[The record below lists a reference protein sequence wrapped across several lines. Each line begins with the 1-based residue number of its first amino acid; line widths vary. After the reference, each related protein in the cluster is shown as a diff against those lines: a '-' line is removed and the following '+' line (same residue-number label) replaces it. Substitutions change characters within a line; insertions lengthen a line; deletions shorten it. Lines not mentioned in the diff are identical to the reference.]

1 MKKIFLILMLF
12 LTAFL
17 MVSSVSAS
25 DNFTDVVSEVA
36 DDSPDVES
44 VEQAVGESV
53 VENTTPETLQ
63 TPETD
68 VGKVNESGDVL
79 AVNGGETLGAAK
91 SVSKVSASKTT
102 DYAIFKN
109 KFTVKLTIN
118 GKAAPNK
125 RIKITLNG
133 ATYKRYTDENGIATL
148 WYRLNRGT
156 YAVSYLF
163 EGDSETSASNGST
176 KIVLIKPLKS
186 RIQVTD
192 KDINYRQGSK
202 CLFSLKVYDGDGNRI
217 KHRNVVIKVAGKT
230 LNIKTTKNG
239 YANVYLSLKH
249 GTYKIK
255 YAFGEKPYYTSKGTC
270 KIYVRPY
277 MGKGDGYWLWSDEMN
292 SVDLDD
298 LASKGTKQIF
308 LHVHAITVYG
318 KSSVLSFIRSANNH
332 GMKVHMWM
340 QVCYGDGGW
349 VSPVRDDGSFKMA
362 FMNQKISEAVEYAQ
376 MKGVAGVHMDYV
388 RYGGTAH
395 NHINAVESINYF
407 VKKASLAVHKVRP
420 NSIVSVAVMPEP
432 SAMIYYYGQDIS
444 TMSKYVD
451 MILPM
456 VYKGNYGQPRGWI
469 QSVTSEFVKQSN
481 GAQIW
486 TGLQSY
492 RSDDDVTPL
501 SHDELLKDAKA
512 AKAGGAKGIILFK
525 LGLSHYLNFNKV

>member
-1 MKKIFLILMLF
+1 MKKIFLILIIL

-17 MVSSVSAS
+17 MVSSVSAG
-25 DNFTDVVSEVA
+25 DNSTDVVSEVS
-36 DDSPDVES
+36 DDSLDVEEAS
-44 VEQAVGESV
+44 VDTV
-53 VENTTPETLQ
+53 VENTSQETLQ
-63 TPETD
+63 APQTD
-68 VGKVNESGDVL
+68 DGEDNESDDVL
-79 AVNGGETLGAAK
+79 GISDEDELGAAK
-91 SVSKVSASKTT
+91 ATSKVLASKTT

-109 KFTVKLTIN
+109 KFIVKLTIN

-125 RIKITLNG
+125 RIKITLNNV
-133 ATYKRYTDENGIATL
+133 TYKRYTDENGIATL

-156 YAVSYLF
+156 YGVTYLF
-163 EGDSETSASNGST
+163 EGDGNTSASSGST

-186 RIQVTD
+186 RIKITD
-192 KDINYRQGSK
+192 KNINYRQGSK

-230 LNIKTTKNG
+230 LNVKTTKNG

-255 YAFGEKPYYTSKGTC
+255 YAFGGKPYYTAKGTY

-292 SVDLDD
+292 IVDLDD
-298 LASKGTKQIF
+298 LKSKGTKQIF

-318 KSSVLSFIRSANNH
+318 ESSVLSFIRNANNH

-340 QVCYGDGGW
+340 QVCYGEGGW
-349 VSPVRDDGSFKMA
+349 VSPVRDDGSFKIG
-362 FMNQKISEAVEYAQ
+362 FMNQKISEAVGYAK

-407 VKKASLAVHKVRP
+407 VKKASIAVHSARP

-432 SAMIYYYGQDIS
+432 NSMIYYYGQDIP

-469 QSVTSEFVKQSN
+469 QSVTSEFVKESN

-492 RSDDDVTPL
+492 RSDDNPTRL

-512 AKAGGAKGIILFK
+512 AKNGGAKGVVLFK
-525 LGLSHYLNFNKV
+525 IGLSYHLNFNKV